1 MAKKESKPN
10 EVRAKLEAYALP
22 RRIKI
27 LEGSRAEAFKK
38 VLKELN
44 VGHAIFPMHTGKT
57 EEAYGEIVKV
67 QEFSFVVEK

>member
-1 MAKKESKPN
+1 MAKQN
-10 EVRAKLEAYALP
+10 LIRAKLEAYALP

-44 VGHAIFPMHTGKT
+44 VGHTILPMHNGKI